1 MNDKSDILALR
12 AQTLRTGLSLR
23 DGVMSCKDGKNTSL
37 LNGGRLLE
45 TISVNASQQIL
56 VQVHV
61 VEGFAQSPLA
71 FWSRQA
77 PLPRGGLDV
86 SAMRIDG
93 RGIDRR
99 L

>member
-61 VEGFAQSPLA
+61 VEGFSNFTPIARYNSG
-71 FWSRQA
+71 S
-77 PLPRGGLDV
+77 GLFALCIISIV
-86 SAMRIDG
+86 G
-93 RGIDRR
+93 
-99 L
+99 